1 MTMTGNNIHTS
12 QLAALAQR
20 AGPDLTATIQKASLK
35 TGVDFSYMMEKAAAE
50 SNFDTDAQARTSS
63 ARGMYQFIESTWLQ
77 MVNRY
82 GDRYGLGEYADQI
95 NDKGKVSSPAL
106 RKEILAL
113 RDDPEIASLMAG
125 EFASENK
132 RTLVRSGIP
141 AEQIGST
148 ELYLA
153 HFLGAGAASQFI
165 KGMNKNPLTPAA
177 DIFPKAAAAN
187 KNVFYN
193 SKTQAARSFGE
204 IYAFFDKKFDSTP
217 GTGPGPAPS
226 GQNQPVLT
234 AGNENNKPLFPVDTK
249 TQGDI
254 KAQAGAIAALSPLRV
269 FQPQQQMNQ
278 IHHDLTAWM
287 NGGNIIDDQS
297 FYIAQQTSKGSGQGS
312 AASAALPGANSL
324 VSDPVALMLL
334 ANLDLRETPKLPAQK
349 DDKDEDQRT
358 ASAHRKALEDCM
370 IPGFH

>member
-1 MTMTGNNIHTS
+1 MPITGNNINTS

-20 AGPDLTATIQKASLK
+20 AGPELTATIQKASLK

-132 RTLVRSGIP
+132 RTLIRSGIP

-165 KGMNKNPLTPAA
+165 KGMNKNPLAPAA

-193 SKTQAARSFGE
+193 QKTQAARSFGE
-204 IYAFFDKKFDSTP
+204 IYAFFDKKFDSA
-217 GTGPGPAPS
+217 PAQS
-226 GQNQPVLT
+226 AT
-234 AGNENNKPLFPVDTK
+234 AEKNLVAENENKKSASQAQADAK
-249 TQGDI
+249 T
-254 KAQAGAIAALSPLRV
+254 QAGAIAAASPLRV
-269 FQPQQQMNQ
+269 FQAEPLGLNQ
-278 IHHDLTAWM
+278 IGSDLDLMALM
-287 NGGNIIDDQS
+287 NGDFGAEEPS
-297 FYIAQQTSKGSGQGS
+297 FYFGQRTAKGS
-312 AASAALPGANSL
+312 AAGAALPGANSL

-334 ANLDLRETPKLPAQK
+334 ANLDLRDTPKMPAGK
-349 DDKDEDQRT
+349 DDKNGEKDEQH
-358 ASAHRKALEDCM
+358 AENSSRKALDDCTLTA
-370 IPGFH
+370 FH